1 MKLRKKSWLAGV
13 LLAAAIGNLP
23 AAAQVAVN
31 ADPTEWAKVVAAAKK
46 EGFVRFYSSQ
56 APAVLER
63 LAAGFRKAYPEIK
76 VEFLHIAGGPALAK
90 IDQEREGGLDGA
102 DVAPNSALGWYLGHA
117 KAGRLLPMG
126 PAAVGWPK
134 EWTGVLNVPAVALYP
149 WTIVYNTDLVK
160 EPPKSYAELLEPK
173 FRDRKLATT
182 PPVGANSA
190 MLYDFLNRQIPDF
203 LPKLRAQNPR
213 LYEGGDSN
221 AQAVAAGEVW
231 VSMWGDPSGVV
242 PLKEAGAPIN
252 WAMPK
257 PGISGQTFIA
267 GFTWSKRPNAAR
279 LFVDYVMSRDGQVA
293 WHGFDTTSASP
304 RFNDIPKSISREGM
318 VMVDNTKYT
327 PETIRKIRE
336 EFLTYF
342 RK

>member
-1 MKLRKKSWLAGV
+1 MIVRKTGWLAGV
-13 LLAAAIGNLP
+13 LLATAMMNAP

-31 ADPTEWAKVVAAAKK
+31 AEPAEWAKVVAAARK

-102 DVAPNSALGWYLGHA
+102 DVAPNSALGWYIGHA

-134 EWTGVLNVPAVALYP
+134 EWTGAENVPAVALYP
-149 WTIVYNTDLVK
+149 WVIVYNTGLVK
-160 EPPKSYAELLEPK
+160 QPPKSYAELLEPK

-213 LYEGGDSN
+213 LYEGGDFN

-231 VSMWGDPSGVV
+231 LSMWGDPSGVV
-242 PLKEAGAPIN
+242 PLQQAGAPIN
-252 WAMPK
+252 WAVPN
-257 PGISGQTFIA
+257 PGISGQTFLA
-267 GFTWSKRPNAAR
+267 AFTWSKRPNAAR
-279 LFVDYVMSRDGQVA
+279 LFVDWVMSRDGQVA
-293 WHGFDTTSASP
+293 WHGFDNTSASP
-304 RFNDIPKSISREGM
+304 RFDDIPKSISREGM
-318 VMVDNTKYT
+318 VMVDNTRYT

-336 EFLTYF
+336 EFLKYF